1 MAGMAMAGHRYPSAA
16 RLRRP
21 VEFKSV
27 LNESRRLRSGVF
39 ELRFHHNESLSARL
53 GLVIPKKLARQAVL
67 RNLVRRLARESFR
80 LRLISLPPVDVVIRL
95 AKPICLE
102 PGRARLSQRKA
113 WRADVDAL
121 LANLAT

>member
-1 MAGMAMAGHRYPSAA
+1 MAGHRYSSAA

-27 LNESRRLRSGVF
+27 QNESRRLRGGVF
-39 ELRFHHNESLSARL
+39 ELRFRPNESLSARL

-67 RNLVRRLARESFR
+67 RNLVRRLVRESFR
-80 LRLISLPPVDVVIRL
+80 LRLLSLPRVDVVIRL
-95 AKPICLE
+95 TRPICLE
-102 PGRARLSQRKA
+102 PGKARLPQRKA

-121 LANLAT
+121 LAKLAA